1 VTALSRKCQYALR
14 ALYFLAREYGS
25 GPILVNRISEYAHAP
40 AGFLQAIL
48 LDLKNAG
55 VLASCRG
62 SHGGYQLRIPPD
74 RVTVGAIVRLIDGPL
89 VTLPCV
95 SEGETHP
102 CTDCHDPDTCQT
114 RRVMREVHHA
124 VIAIMDHTTL
134 LPTLHTFRDK

>member
-1 VTALSRKCQYALR
+1 VDGDRAVQKSRRFVTALSRKCQYALR
-14 ALYFLAREYGS
+14 ALYFLSRKYGS

-74 RVTVGAIVRLIDGPL
+74 RVTVGSIVRLIDVLWLHFRASVKGRLIPA
-89 VTLPCV
+89 
-95 SEGETHP
+95 
-102 CTDCHDPDTCQT
+102 
-114 RRVMREVHHA
+114 R
-124 VIAIMDHTTL
+124 IATIRT
-134 LPTLHTFRDK
+134 PAKRGG